1 MKAFRVFRILALAL
15 VALVAAFAGGC
26 GGGDDNNAATT
37 TTQTTATEPT
47 GGGGGTTT
55 VSMAEYK
62 FDPNSLS
69 VSRGDTLTVENKGSI
84 GHNLTI
90 EKGPDPKKKS
100 QKLAGTPTFLP
111 DKTEKLKVDLSP
123 GKYAIVCT
131 VAGHRELGM
140 TGTITV
146 K

>member
-1 MKAFRVFRILALAL
+1 MKAFRVFPILAL

-26 GGGDDNNAATT
+26 GGDDDNDNEATT
-37 TTQTTATEPT
+37 STTQTTATEPS
-47 GGGGGTTT
+47 GGGGGATT
-55 VSMAEYK
+55 VSMDEYK
-62 FDPNSLS
+62 FDPDALS

-100 QKLAGTPTFLP
+100 QKLAGTSTFLP
-111 DKTEKLKVDLSP
+111 DKSEKLTVDLSP